1 MPLAIECGMSLK
13 EFWEED
19 CDLLFAY
26 QKAYINKIHKQSHI
40 QGMYNNLAFATII
53 SNMFKDKNK
62 DAMQY
67 PQYDVFNPFSNAEQ
81 QIKEKNK
88 KLLNSIDVSK
98 NNNGIYQ
105 IKKMLRER
113 RND

>member
-1 MPLAIECGMSLK
+1 MSLQ

-40 QGMYNNLAFATII
+40 QGMYNNLAFGNIVA
-53 SNMFKDKNK
+53 NMFKGKN
-62 DAMQY
+62 QESVSY

-81 QIKEKNK
+81 QIKETNK
-88 KLLNSIDVSK
+88 KLLSTIDLSK

-105 IKKMLRER
+105 IKKKLRER